1 MLQLIAVKSTTIDG
15 FQRLPSPGFHL
26 NTRYQQHCNFLIG
39 ILRHDSICSL
49 KLKNLVFIVLGLGVQ
64 SKRLGPQSIKLFE
77 MLPIFDSRDA
87 APFGSKNLANRVN
100 LGVGGDAPPRG
111 IEVWKCASVELGAP
125 MAHVT
130 V

>member
-1 MLQLIAVKSTTIDG
+1 MIQSA
-15 FQRLPSPGFHL
+15 
-26 NTRYQQHCNFLIG
+26 
-39 ILRHDSICSL
+39 SL